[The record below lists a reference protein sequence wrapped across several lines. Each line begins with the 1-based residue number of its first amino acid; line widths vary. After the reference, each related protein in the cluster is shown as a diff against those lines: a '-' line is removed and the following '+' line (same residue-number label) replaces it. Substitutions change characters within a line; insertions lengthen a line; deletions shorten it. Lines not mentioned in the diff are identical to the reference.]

1 MIREAGSVSQ
11 LLVSLK
17 ANDQAALQRIYQRYL
32 RRLMR
37 AARCRLRQLPSR
49 VADEEDVAHAVL
61 FDLFRGVR
69 SGGFPKLNDRDDLW
83 QVLIMLTQ
91 RRTADLK
98 RWICS
103 QKRSPAS
110 SLAELAAMNACG
122 SACCRDYPIEHLIE
136 RRPGPEFAAEFI
148 DLCNRLFSLV
158 KDPLLRQIVIWKIE
172 GHANSEIAAKIGRA
186 TRTVERKLRIVCEL
200 LRADSETGWE
210 LEPSSD

>member
-17 ANDQAALQRIYQRYL
+17 ANDQAALQRLYERYV

-37 AARCRLRQLPSR
+37 AARSRLRQLPSR

-110 SLAELAAMNACG
+110 SLAEVASTHACAA
-122 SACCRDYPIEHLIE
+122 ACCRDYPIEQLIE
-136 RRPGPEFAAEFI
+136 RRPGPEFAAEFV
-148 DLCNRLFSLV
+148 DLCNHLFSLV

-172 GHANSEIAAKIGRA
+172 GHGNSEIATMIGRA

-200 LRADSETGWE
+200 LQADAEAG
-210 LEPSSD
+210 